1 MSGRL
6 SSQIPVNYD
15 YVIPPIN
22 KPVRKVLSEPRPTYN
37 PLYIL
42 NDAGFIK

>member
-6 SSQIPVNYD
+6 SSQMPVNYD

-22 KPVRKVLSEPRPTYN
+22 APVRKVLFEMKPTYIA
-37 PLYIL
+37 PYIL